1 MLYGYLFQLVCTV
14 LPALALSACVNEA
27 PPSQTAIEWNEVA
40 WEGGS
45 LNVALVRPTD
55 EGSGPHPVIVALP
68 WGSGSAELVESFIYS
83 YWLTEPSARGIT
95 WPHSRVRG
103 STLVDTADEI
113 VPALFAWMRSEFDFD
128 ASKVA
133 LVGASN
139 GGRGVF
145 FTALAEPDRFSAVVG
160 MPGQFTGD
168 TDRLSVLAG
177 KPIRLM
183 VGEFDEAWVRGT
195 ETTVGS
201 LESLGISA
209 DVDVVPGQGH
219 VLTLFDVDLM
229 NWIDAAIG
237 YEER

>member
-40 WEGGS
+40 W
-45 LNVALVRPTD
+45 
-55 EGSGPHPVIVALP
+55 
-68 WGSGSAELVESFIYS
+68 
-83 YWLTEPSARGIT
+83 
-95 WPHSRVRG
+95 
-103 STLVDTADEI
+103 
-113 VPALFAWMRSEFDFD
+113 
-128 ASKVA
+128 
-133 LVGASN
+133 
-139 GGRGVF
+139 
-145 FTALAEPDRFSAVVG
+145 VG